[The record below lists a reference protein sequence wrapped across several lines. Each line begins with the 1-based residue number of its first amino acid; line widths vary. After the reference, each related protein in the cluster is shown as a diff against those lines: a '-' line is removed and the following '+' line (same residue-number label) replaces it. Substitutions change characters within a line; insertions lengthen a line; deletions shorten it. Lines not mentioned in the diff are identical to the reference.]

1 MDRLAYLKK
10 LMPYLIKV
18 RRYLHK
24 HPEIGFKE
32 TNTNRY
38 INKILTKTNIDVIV
52 PRVAKT
58 GIIANM
64 NINKDYKTLAFRAD
78 IDGLPVAD
86 KKNVSYKSIYNGM
99 SHSCGHDVH
108 TTILIGVIIMLQRLR
123 DSLKCNL
130 IFIFQPAEEGPGGA
144 ERIIDSSLIDNAN
157 MILGLHVLPHL
168 PTGYIAVSEGLVM
181 GASSKIQIRIRSK
194 SSHVAELNKDENPIE
209 ISAELI
215 LFLKNLEKKFNEKHE
230 NFLFSISTING
241 GYYYNTLSDDI
252 SMTGTIRSFSQD
264 INKMFFNYIKQEMK
278 KSFPDKIVNAIEMS
292 FESMYPPL
300 YNSNE
305 SVNLIKKAGAKSL
318 GPDKVVPAWKV
329 LGADDFAFYTKKID
343 GGYFWLGTNFN
354 GEPQHNLHSP
364 YFDVDENCIYYGILT
379 LVESALCYS

>member
-241 GYYYNTLSDDI
+241 GYYYNTLADDI

-329 LGADDFAFYTKKID
+329 LGADDFAFYTKK
-343 GGYFWLGTNFN
+343 
-354 GEPQHNLHSP
+354 
-364 YFDVDENCIYYGILT
+364 
-379 LVESALCYS
+379 

>member
-157 MILGLHVLPHL
+157 MILGLHV
-168 PTGYIAVSEGLVM
+168 
-181 GASSKIQIRIRSK
+181 
-194 SSHVAELNKDENPIE
+194 
-209 ISAELI
+209 
-215 LFLKNLEKKFNEKHE
+215 FLTYLQV
-230 NFLFSISTING
+230 I
-241 GYYYNTLSDDI
+241 
-252 SMTGTIRSFSQD
+252 
-264 INKMFFNYIKQEMK
+264 
-278 KSFPDKIVNAIEMS
+278 
-292 FESMYPPL
+292 
-300 YNSNE
+300 
-305 SVNLIKKAGAKSL
+305 
-318 GPDKVVPAWKV
+318 
-329 LGADDFAFYTKKID
+329 
-343 GGYFWLGTNFN
+343 
-354 GEPQHNLHSP
+354 
-364 YFDVDENCIYYGILT
+364 
-379 LVESALCYS
+379 